1 MNIELVLKISYKYK
15 HINEV
20 NEYINVCAESQ
31 LKIISITNPLPKIS
45 SEFIR
50 VTPYTS
56 KFCRIHVLNS
66 RQKRPLLTFLSKL
79 QALKIL
85 FYSPILTSTTKM

>member
-31 LKIISITNPLPKIS
+31 LKIISITKPLPKIS

-50 VTPYTS
+50 VTPYSTS
-56 KFCRIHVLNS
+56 
-66 RQKRPLLTFLSKL
+66 LSS
-79 QALKIL
+79 AE
-85 FYSPILTSTTKM
+85 FMF